1 MTSSFIQSST
11 EVAEWYAYCNLAEKP
26 PAPLLTIDFKPE
38 EAEPVVVESPVLTR
52 TRIQYVYT
60 AFPTVTVVFVPLG
73 VTSAAVTTTVV
84 SSSAPLSGPAFFGL
98 ALVVALVLQFALA
111 LVAALA
117 VIARY
122 AMAAALFDMPEGIV
136 IPVVLEELEPIAA
149 PIVQQLPLDMPA
161 SPVVAPAAPVLA
173 LPAPA
178 APVIEEIV
186 EEIIGPIAAAPMDQ
200 ALDLAAA
207 LPAVAP
213 APAIVAPAPAIVA
226 APPAELPVEIAAPA
240 DIAYLGTCDET
251 PLAAF
256 ARVTQPFVL
265 FCLEV
270 RQGSQ
275 PYRAAIFMNMV
286 MRRAVVM
293 DHTTPVRAYPYN
305 HTMRVPSV
313 LFGFKKGSL
322 VAKDAVRRL
331 VLGEVKGP
339 EEGTAALM
347 ERVERM
353 REIGG
358 EAAWEELGSPFW

>member
-38 EAEPVVVESPVLTR
+38 ETEPVVVESPVLTR

-178 APVIEEIV
+178 APVV

-207 LPAVAP
+207 LPAVA
-213 APAIVAPAPAIVA
+213 AAPAIVA

-256 ARVTQPFVL
+256 AKVDQPFVL
-265 FCLEV
+265 FCLDI
-270 RQGSQ
+270 RQGAQ
-275 PYRAAIFMNMV
+275 PYRAAFLMNMV
-286 MRRAVVM
+286 LRRAVVM
-293 DHTTPVRAYPYN
+293 DYVTPVRAYPHN
-305 HTMRVPSV
+305 HTMRVPPV
-313 LFGFKKGSL
+313 LFGLKKGTF
-322 VAKDAVRRL
+322 VAKDTARRL

>member
-1 MTSSFIQSST
+1 LTSSFIQSST

-161 SPVVAPAAPVLA
+161 SPVVAPAAPV
-173 LPAPA
+173 
-178 APVIEEIV
+178 

-240 DIAYLGTCDET
+240 DIAYFGTCDET